1 MNLFTKESDMSLIS
15 SFIALLKSDY
25 PSFVSFDLVGKT
37 LHIKTEE
44 IKLLLNEANVQGYPI
59 QTEEDRCRLTLP
71 LVNKESVAE
80 NLLASAIGRSLEFF
94 DRIDS
99 TNTYALDNLQDLA
112 HGSVILTDHQYRG
125 KGRLGRSWHADLGK
139 SVALSIVLKPY
150 IDSQQ
155 AVLLTQLTAAA
166 LVKALEP
173 DWSASIKW
181 PNDVLIDGRKVAG
194 ILVESHFSGSELTGI
209 VIGTG
214 INTNLSR
221 EELPEDLKS
230 KATSL
235 AIEKNNVIDPNL
247 IITSFLSWFDTF
259 YTAWSES
266 MDASPF
272 ISVCREK
279 SGLIGK
285 EIAVHHDQTS
295 KSARVIDISNEGE
308 LVIRYRDTNEIDH
321 LNSLNF
327 SVRGQSGYL

>member
-1 MNLFTKESDMSLIS
+1 MSLIS
-15 SFIALLKSDY
+15 SFIALLKSGY
-25 PSFVSFDLVGKT
+25 PSFISFDTIGKT
-37 LHIKTEE
+37 LQLETEE
-44 IKLLLNEANVQGYPI
+44 IKRLINEAEVQGYPI
-59 QTEEDRCRLTLP
+59 QTKEDSCRLTLP
-71 LVNKESVAE
+71 LVNKESIAE
-80 NLLASAIGRSLEFF
+80 NLQSSTIGRPLRFF

-112 HGSVILTDHQYRG
+112 HGSVILTDYQYRG

-139 SVALSIVLKPY
+139 SVALTIVLKPNF
-150 IDSQQ
+150 DSQQ

-166 LVKALEP
+166 LVKALDP

-221 EELPEDLKS
+221 EELPEELKN

-235 AIEKNNVIDPNL
+235 AIENDQINDPNP
-247 IITSFLSWFDTF
+247 IITSFLYWFDTF
-259 YTAWSES
+259 YSAWSES

-279 SGLIGK
+279 SELIGK

-295 KSARVIDISNEGE
+295 KPARVIDISDNGE
-308 LVIRYRDTNEIDH
+308 LVIRYRDTNETDY

-327 SVRGQSGYL
+327 SVRGRSGYL

>member
-1 MNLFTKESDMSLIS
+1 MSLIS
-15 SFIALLKSDY
+15 SFIALLKADY
-25 PSFVSFDLVGKT
+25 PSFVSFDLVSKT
-37 LHIKTEE
+37 FHIETEE
-44 IKLLLNEANVQGYPI
+44 INQLINDAEMQGYSI
-59 QTEEDRCRLTLP
+59 QTEQDTCRLTLP
-71 LVNKESVAE
+71 LVSKESVAE
-80 NLLASAIGRSLEFF
+80 NLQSYSIGRSFQFF

-99 TNTYALDNLQDLA
+99 TNTYALKNLQELA
-112 HGSVILTDHQYRG
+112 HGSVILTDYQYKG
-125 KGRLGRSWHADLGK
+125 KGRLGRSWHTDLGK
-139 SVALSIVLKPY
+139 SVALTIVLKPKF
-150 IDSQQ
+150 DSQQ

-221 EELPEDLKS
+221 EELPEELKS

-235 AIEKNNVIDPNL
+235 AIENDQIIDPNP
-247 IITSFLSWFDTF
+247 IITRFLSWFDIF

-266 MDASPF
+266 MDASTF

-279 SGLIGK
+279 SGLIGR
-285 EIAVHHDQTS
+285 EITVHHDQIS
-295 KSARVIDISNEGE
+295 KSARVMDISDEGE
-308 LVIRYRDTNEIDH
+308 LVIRYPDTNETDH

>member
-1 MNLFTKESDMSLIS
+1 MSLFS

-37 LHIKTEE
+37 LQIETEE
-44 IKLLLNEANVQGYPI
+44 INQLINEAAIQGYPI
-59 QTEEDRCRLTLP
+59 QIEQDACRLTLP
-71 LVNKESVAE
+71 LVNKESVAQ
-80 NLLASAIGRSLEFF
+80 NLQSSAIGRSLEFF
-94 DRIDS
+94 DKIDS
-99 TNTYALDNLQDLA
+99 TNTYALDNIQDLT
-112 HGSVILTDHQYRG
+112 HGTVILTDHQYRG

-139 SVALSIVLKPY
+139 SVALTIVLKPKF
-150 IDSQQ
+150 DSQQ

-181 PNDVLIDGRKVAG
+181 PNDVLIDGRKAAG
-194 ILVESHFSGSELTGI
+194 ILVESHFSGSELAGI

-235 AIEKNNVIDPNL
+235 AIEKNKVIDPNL
-247 IITSFLSWFDTF
+247 IITSFLSWFDIF
-259 YTAWSES
+259 YTAWNES

-272 ISVCREK
+272 ISVCRDK

-295 KSARVIDISNEGE
+295 KSARVIDISDEGE

>member
-1 MNLFTKESDMSLIS
+1 MSLIS
-15 SFIALLKSDY
+15 SFIALLKSEY
-25 PSFVSFDLVGKT
+25 PSSVSFDLVGKT
-37 LHIKTEE
+37 LQTEKEE
-44 IKLLLNEANVQGYPI
+44 IKRLINEAAIQGYPI
-59 QTEEDRCRLTLP
+59 QIEQDACRLTLP
-71 LVNKESVAE
+71 LVNKESVAQ
-80 NLLASAIGRSLEFF
+80 NLQSSAIGRSLEFF
-94 DRIDS
+94 DKIDS
-99 TNTYALDNLQDLA
+99 TNTYALDNLQDLT
-112 HGSVILTDHQYRG
+112 HGTVILTDHQYRG

-139 SVALSIVLKPY
+139 SVALTIVLKPKF
-150 IDSQQ
+150 DSQQ

-181 PNDVLIDGRKVAG
+181 PNDVLIDGRKAAG
-194 ILVESHFSGSELTGI
+194 ILVESHFSGSELAGI

-235 AIEKNNVIDPNL
+235 AIEKNKVIDPNL

-259 YTAWSES
+259 YTVWNES

-295 KSARVIDISNEGE
+295 KSARVIDISDEGE
-308 LVIRYRDTNEIDH
+308 LVIRYRDTNEIDN

>member
-1 MNLFTKESDMSLIS
+1 MSLIS
-15 SFIALLKSDY
+15 SFIALLKSEY
-25 PSFVSFDLVGKT
+25 PSSVSFDLVGKT
-37 LHIKTEE
+37 LQTEKEE
-44 IKLLLNEANVQGYPI
+44 IKRLINEAAIQGYPI
-59 QTEEDRCRLTLP
+59 QIEQDACRLTLP
-71 LVNKESVAE
+71 LVNKESVAQ
-80 NLLASAIGRSLEFF
+80 NLQSSAIGRSLEFF
-94 DRIDS
+94 DKIDS
-99 TNTYALDNLQDLA
+99 TNTYALDNIQDLT
-112 HGSVILTDHQYRG
+112 HGTVILTDHQYRG

-139 SVALSIVLKPY
+139 SVALTIVLKPKF
-150 IDSQQ
+150 DSQQ

-181 PNDVLIDGRKVAG
+181 PNDILIDGRKAAG
-194 ILVESHFSGSELTGI
+194 ILVESHFSGSELAGI

-235 AIEKNNVIDPNL
+235 AIEKNKVIDPNL

>member
-1 MNLFTKESDMSLIS
+1 MSLFS

-37 LHIKTEE
+37 LQLETEE
-44 IKLLLNEANVQGYPI
+44 INQLINEAAIQGYPI
-59 QTEEDRCRLTLP
+59 QIKQDACRLTLP
-71 LVNKESVAE
+71 LVNKESVAQ
-80 NLLASAIGRSLEFF
+80 NLQSSAIGRSLEFF
-94 DRIDS
+94 DKIDS
-99 TNTYALDNLQDLA
+99 TNTYALDNIQDLT
-112 HGSVILTDHQYRG
+112 HGTVILTDHQYRG

-139 SVALSIVLKPY
+139 SVALTIVLKPKF
-150 IDSQQ
+150 DSQQ

-166 LVKALEP
+166 LVKSLEP

-181 PNDVLIDGRKVAG
+181 PNDVLIDSRKAAG
-194 ILVESHFSGSELTGI
+194 ILVESHFSGSELAGI